1 MPKCPPGET
10 FNRTIK
16 ACRTMKKRGRKSQP
30 SKYDCP
36 EGQTYNR
43 TIKACRTMKK
53 RGRPGKN
60 ASPNA
65 PMPPSPGKM
74 SSKASPK
81 VFPALPSS
89 KKSSP
94 KRITFTMNVA
104 ATSRVSFEPLDNKV
118 YSDTII
124 EWYKPYF
131 ADYDIGTNPSM
142 TYNKKTGEYEVSF
155 TPDPEFPTEPKKQL
169 IELGMFADPD
179 DDGNYPIKVGNK
191 TYLVM
196 GELMTLNGK
205 KLVDGSR
212 GKEFA

>member
-1 MPKCPPGET
+1 MPKCPQGET
-10 FNRTIK
+10 FNRTTK
-16 ACRTMKKRGRKSQP
+16 ACRATMKRGRKPHS

-43 TIKACRTMKK
+43 AIKGCRTMKK
-53 RGRPGKN
+53 RGRPAKV
-60 ASPNA
+60 ASAPA
-65 PMPPSPGKM
+65 PMPPTPGKM
-74 SSKASPK
+74 SPKASPK
-81 VFPALPSS
+81 VLPALPSS

-104 ATSRVSFEPLDNKV
+104 ATSRVSFETLDNNM
-118 YSDTII
+118 YSDKII

-142 TYNKKTGEYEVSF
+142 TYNKKTGEYEASF
-155 TPDPEFPTEPKKQL
+155 TPDPEFPTDPKNQL
-169 IELGMFADPD
+169 FELGIFADPD